1 MKSDVTKTSPA
12 LTEPEWD
19 ILLHT
24 VGLDR
29 AKTPYRNAYITATG
43 GDTEAR
49 VKPLLT
55 LGYLQQRPYP
65 LRAGHTLWQ
74 ATELGLHMA
83 RWQAEQRAQSREALR
98 CAQAHAELAA
108 WAPPV
113 AHEPAPA
120 PAPEVPTF
128 SDFAAQALAACRRP
142 A

>member
-1 MKSDVTKTSPA
+1 MKSDVTKPNA
-12 LTEPEWD
+12 DMNDQAWD

-29 AKTPYRNAYITATG
+29 AKTPYRNAYITADG
-43 GDTEAR
+43 SDTEAQ

-83 RWQAEQRAQSREALR
+83 RWQAEQRAQSREAMR
-98 CAQAHAELAA
+98 CAQAHAELSA
-108 WAPPV
+108 WVPPV
-113 AHEPAPA
+113 AHEPA

-128 SDFAAQALAACRRP
+128 SDFAAHALAACRRP